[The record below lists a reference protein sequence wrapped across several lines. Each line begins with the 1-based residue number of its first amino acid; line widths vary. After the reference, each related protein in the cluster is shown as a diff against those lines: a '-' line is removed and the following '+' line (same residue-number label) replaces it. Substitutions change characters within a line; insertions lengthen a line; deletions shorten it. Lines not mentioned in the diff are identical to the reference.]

1 MPLAQNPWLWSLHP
15 LVFCLTSG
23 NRMCIAVYYIDT
35 LLVMCPIFAKFKPG
49 IMGQSSCLKDSIPP
63 HHHPPPRRG
72 KLGRKIRF
80 YIQGFFVHLLGFFK
94 NLFLEGFMLN
104 PCSIS
109 VPIKFRKTSLWLN
122 LSLWYQWM
130 TVRYFNVISTL
141 WTTFLSLV
149 TFILTSVLSG
159 MCMTIHPHF
168 IEEGMNLKKIEE

>member
-1 MPLAQNPWLWSLHP
+1 
-15 LVFCLTSG
+15 
-23 NRMCIAVYYIDT
+23 MCIAVYYIDT
-35 LLVMCPIFAKFKPG
+35 FLVMCPIFAKFKPG

-63 HHHPPPRRG
+63 HHHPPPRQG

-80 YIQGFFVHLLGFFK
+80 YIQGFFVRLLFFFVFFFFFY

-122 LSLWYQWM
+122 LSLWHQWM

-149 TFILTSVLSG
+149 SFHSHFSPIGSVYDYPSSFYRGRNEL
-159 MCMTIHPHF
+159 
-168 IEEGMNLKKIEE
+168 EKIEE